1 MRMSRTDL
9 RLEEQDKMAFE
20 AYVERKRLYS
30 LSNFLRTAGFSYMR
44 RNKVRIVVPENEKEA
59 ALKRFYERS
68 G

>member
-1 MRMSRTDL
+1 MRRTDL
-9 RLEEQDKMAFE
+9 KLEEQDKMAFE

-30 LSNFLRTAGFSYMR
+30 LSNFLRIAGFSYMR
-44 RNKVRIVVPENEKEA
+44 RNKVKIVTPENEKEA